1 MSAPIIR
8 HRRLRRTPWL
18 RALVAEHHLQV
29 SDLIWPMF
37 VQDGKNKCTK
47 IPQLPGIE
55 RLSVDLAVT
64 AAKEAALLGI
74 PAIALFPVIPQEK
87 KTPSA
92 KEALRADNVL
102 CNAIRAIKK
111 SVPEIGIIG
120 DVALDPYIS
129 HGHDGVLDK
138 NGDVDNDATVA
149 ILCKQAVLLAR
160 AGCDIIAPSDMMDG
174 RVAAIRAAL
183 DKAGFHHIPILS
195 YAVKYASC
203 FYDPF
208 RVAVGSKQTKP
219 IDKRGYQMDCANSN
233 EAVREAM
240 QDIAEGADML
250 MVKPGLLC
258 LDIITRIKNTVNAP
272 LVAYHVSG
280 EYAMLQSAAS
290 AGLIDKKAATLE
302 TLLAFKR
309 AGADA
314 IITYAAK
321 EAAQWLRE
329 ASPSARV

>member
-1 MSAPIIR
+1 M
-8 HRRLRRTPWL
+8 
-18 RALVAEHHLQV
+18 VAEHRLHV
-29 SDLIWPMF
+29 HDLIWPLF
-37 VQDGKNKCTK
+37 VQEGKNKRTAVTA
-47 IPQLPGIE
+47 LPGIE
-55 RLSVDLAVT
+55 RLSVDLAVQ
-64 AAKEAALLGI
+64 AAADAARLGI
-74 PAIALFPVIPQEK
+74 PAIAVFPVIPAEK
-87 KTPSA
+87 KTPRA
-92 KEALRADNVL
+92 QEALNQKNIL
-102 CNAIRAIKK
+102 CQAIRAIKQ

-129 HGHDGVLDK
+129 HGHDGILDK
-138 NGDVDNDATVA
+138 GGDVDNDATVA
-149 ILCKQAVLLAR
+149 MLCKQAVLLTK

-183 DKAGFHHIPILS
+183 DDADFSHIPILS
-195 YAVKYASC
+195 YAVKYASQ

-219 IDKRGYQMDCANSN
+219 IDKRGYQMDVANSD
-233 EAVREAM
+233 EALREAK
-240 QDIAEGADML
+240 QDITEGADML

-258 LDIITRIKNTVNAP
+258 LDIIARVKQEINAP

-290 AGLIDKKAATLE
+290 AGLINKKAAMLE

-321 EAAQWLRE
+321 EVAEWLRE
-329 ASPSARV
+329 